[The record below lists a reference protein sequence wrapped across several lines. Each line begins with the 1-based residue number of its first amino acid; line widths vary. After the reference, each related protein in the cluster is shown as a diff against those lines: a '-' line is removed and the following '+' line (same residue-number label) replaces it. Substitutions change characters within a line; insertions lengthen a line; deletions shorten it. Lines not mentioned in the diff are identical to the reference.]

1 MNADTLAFR
10 TCPTTGLKVH
20 RPAEVLI
27 QINAVTAIVFLLVGG
42 IMGLFMALT
51 RWQTVHL
58 LNEEWFY
65 RLLTL
70 HGIAML
76 VAWIIFF
83 EMAILYF
90 ASAILLNSRLAAPW
104 AGWVQYVLMLV
115 GGAIVTVEVLMGRAD
130 VMFTSYVPL
139 AASHWYYLGII
150 LFAVGA
156 IVGCVVFFATL
167 MVAKHEKTYEGSV
180 PLVTFGAAAAAII
193 AIITLAHGA
202 ITFVPTWLWAL
213 GLIPMMDAEVYRLLF
228 WGFGHSSQQINV
240 CAMVSVW
247 YLLGT
252 LTTGSKPINEKV
264 SRSAFALY
272 ILFICI
278 ASEHHLL
285 VDPGLSAAHKTWNTG
300 YFMHLAVLASM
311 IHAYSVPAAVEVA
324 LRKKG
329 YTKGLFE
336 WLKKAPWGDPAFS
349 SLALSLVGFG
359 FLGGISGV
367 VYGTEQ
373 LNIISHNTLRIPGHF
388 HATVVA
394 GTTLAF
400 MGVTYYVL
408 PLIFRREVAF
418 KGIAKWQPYV
428 YGLSLYAF
436 CTAMMF
442 AGGFGVSRRQWDMTG
457 VDAPFQV
464 NFGPV
469 VDLTMAVVGI
479 SGVLCVVG
487 GAMYVLVA
495 VGTLLVGK
503 KINA

>member
-1 MNADTLAFR
+1 MSKFR
-10 TCPTTGLKVH
+10 TCPTTGFKIH
-20 RPAEVLI
+20 GPAETLI

-42 IMGLFMALT
+42 ILGLLMVLT
-51 RWQTVHL
+51 RWQAVHIL
-58 LNEEWFY
+58 DAEWFY

-90 ASAILLNSRLAAPW
+90 ASAVVLSSRLAAPW
-104 AGWVQYVLMLV
+104 AGWLQYILMLV
-115 GGAIVTVEVLMGRAD
+115 GAAIVTVQILLGNAD

-139 AASHWYYLGII
+139 KASHWYYLGII

-167 MVAKHEKTYEGSV
+167 VVAKHEKTYQGSL
-180 PLVTFGAAAAAII
+180 PLITFGAMAAAII
-193 AIITLAHGA
+193 AITTLAHGA
-202 ITFVPTWLWAL
+202 IVFIPTWMWAA
-213 GLIPMMDAEVYRLLF
+213 GLIPMMDPEVYRLIF

-240 CAMVSVW
+240 CAMVAVW
-247 YLLGT
+247 YTLGT
-252 LTTGSKPINEKV
+252 LTVGSKPVNEKV
-264 SRSAFALY
+264 SRVAFGFY
-272 ILFICI
+272 ILFINI

-285 VDPGLSAAHKTWNTG
+285 VDPGLSAAHKSWNTG

-329 YTKGLFE
+329 YTKGTFE
-336 WLKKAPWGDPAFS
+336 WLKKAPWGNPGFS
-349 SLALSLVGFG
+349 SLVLSLIGFG
-359 FLGGISGV
+359 FLGGITGV

-373 LNIISHNTLRIPGHF
+373 ISIISHNTLRIPGHF

-400 MGVTYYVL
+400 MGITYYVL

-418 KGIAKWQPYV
+418 AGIAKLQPYV
-428 YGLSLYAF
+428 FGIGIMVFS
-436 CTAMMF
+436 TAMMF

-457 VDAPFQV
+457 VEAPFQV
-464 NFGPV
+464 NFDAI

-479 SGVLCVVG
+479 SGVLAVVG

>member
-1 MNADTLAFR
+1 MSKFR
-10 TCPTTGLKVH
+10 TCPTTGFKIH
-20 RPAEVLI
+20 GPAETLI

-42 IMGLFMALT
+42 ILGLLMVMT
-51 RWQTVHL
+51 RWQAVHIL
-58 LNEEWFY
+58 DAEWFY

-90 ASAILLNSRLAAPW
+90 ASAVVLSSRLAAPW
-104 AGWVQYVLMLV
+104 AGWLQYILMLV
-115 GGAIVTVEVLMGRAD
+115 GAAIVAVQILLGNAD

-139 AASHWYYLGII
+139 KASHWYYLGII

-167 MVAKHEKTYEGSV
+167 IVAKHEKTYQGSL

-193 AIITLAHGA
+193 AITTLAHGA
-202 ITFVPTWLWAL
+202 IVFIPTWLWAA
-213 GLIPMMDAEVYRLLF
+213 GLIPMMDPEVYRLIF

-240 CAMVSVW
+240 CAMVAVW
-247 YLLGT
+247 YMLGA
-252 LTTGSKPINEKV
+252 LTVGAKPVNEKV
-264 SRSAFALY
+264 SRVAFGMY
-272 ILFICI
+272 VLFINI

-285 VDPGLSAAHKTWNTG
+285 VDPGLSAAHKSWNTG

-311 IHAYSVPAAVEVA
+311 IHAYSVPAQVEVA

-329 YTKGLFE
+329 YTKGTFE
-336 WLKKAPWGDPAFS
+336 WLKKAPWGNPGFS
-349 SLALSLVGFG
+349 ALALSLVGFG
-359 FLGGISGV
+359 FLGGITGV

-373 LNIISHNTLRIPGHF
+373 LNIIAHNTLRIPGHF
-388 HATVVA
+388 HATVVC

-418 KGIAKWQPYV
+418 PGIAKLQPYFFGIGMMV
-428 YGLSLYAF
+428 FS
-436 CTAMMF
+436 TAMMF

-457 VDAPFQV
+457 VEAPFQV
-464 NFGPV
+464 NFDAI

-479 SGVLCVVG
+479 SGAIGVLG
-487 GAMYVLVA
+487 GVMYVLVA
-495 VGTLLVGK
+495 VGTLLIGK

>member
-1 MNADTLAFR
+1 MSKFR
-10 TCPTTGLKVH
+10 TCPTTGFKIH
-20 RPAEVLI
+20 APAETLI

-42 IMGLFMALT
+42 ILGLLMVLT
-51 RWQTVHL
+51 RWQAVHIL
-58 LNEEWFY
+58 DAEWFY

-90 ASAILLNSRLAAPW
+90 ASAVVLSSRLAAPW
-104 AGWVQYVLMLV
+104 AGWLQYILMLV
-115 GGAIVTVEVLMGRAD
+115 GAAIVAVQILLGNAD

-139 AASHWYYLGII
+139 KASHWYYLGII

-167 MVAKHEKTYEGSV
+167 VVAKHEKTYQGSL
-180 PLVTFGAAAAAII
+180 PLVTFGAMAAAII
-193 AIITLAHGA
+193 AITTLAHGA
-202 ITFVPTWLWAL
+202 IVFIPTWMWAA
-213 GLIPMMDAEVYRLLF
+213 GLIPMMDPEVYRLIF

-240 CAMVSVW
+240 CAMVAVW
-247 YLLGT
+247 YTLGT
-252 LTTGSKPINEKV
+252 LTVGSKPVNEKV
-264 SRSAFALY
+264 SRVAFGFY
-272 ILFICI
+272 ILFINI

-285 VDPGLSAAHKTWNTG
+285 VDPGLSAAHKSWNTG

-329 YTKGLFE
+329 YTKGTFE
-336 WLKKAPWGDPAFS
+336 WLKKAPWGNPGFS
-349 SLALSLVGFG
+349 SLVLSLIGFG
-359 FLGGISGV
+359 FLGGITGV

-373 LNIISHNTLRIPGHF
+373 ISIISHNTLRIPGHF

-400 MGVTYYVL
+400 MGITYYVL

-418 KGIAKWQPYV
+418 AGIAKLQPYV
-428 YGLSLYAF
+428 FGIGIMVFS
-436 CTAMMF
+436 TAMMF

-457 VDAPFQV
+457 VEAPFQV
-464 NFGPV
+464 NFDAI

-479 SGVLCVVG
+479 SGVLAVVG

>member
-1 MNADTLAFR
+1 MNKYR
-10 TCPTTGLKVH
+10 TCPTTGFKVYSS
-20 RPAEVLI
+20 AETLI

-42 IMGLFMALT
+42 ILGLLMVLT
-51 RWQTVHL
+51 RWQAVHIL
-58 LNEEWFY
+58 DAEWFY

-83 EMAILYF
+83 EMAVLYF
-90 ASAILLNSRLAAPW
+90 ASSVVLSSRLAAPW
-104 AGWVQYVLMLV
+104 AGWLQYILMLV
-115 GGAIVTVEVLMGRAD
+115 GAAIVAVQILLGNAD

-139 AASHWYYLGII
+139 KASHWYYLGII

-167 MVAKHEKTYEGSV
+167 VVAKHEKTYQGSI
-180 PLVTFGAAAAAII
+180 PLVTFGAMAAAII
-193 AIITLAHGA
+193 AIGTLAHGA
-202 ITFVPTWLWAL
+202 IVFIPTWMWAA
-213 GLIPMMDAEVYRLLF
+213 GLIPMMDPEQYRLIF

-240 CAMVSVW
+240 CAMVAVW
-247 YLLGT
+247 YTLGT
-252 LTTGSKPINEKV
+252 LTVGSKPVNEKV
-264 SRSAFALY
+264 SRVAFGFY
-272 ILFICI
+272 ILFINI

-285 VDPGLSAAHKTWNTG
+285 VDPGLSAAHKSWNTG

-329 YTKGLFE
+329 YTKGTFE
-336 WLKKAPWGDPAFS
+336 WLKKAPWGNPAFAA
-349 SLALSLVGFG
+349 LVLSLVGFG
-359 FLGGISGV
+359 FLGGITGV

-373 LNIISHNTLRIPGHF
+373 LNIIAHNTLRIPGHF

-400 MGVTYYVL
+400 MGITYYVL

-418 KGIAKWQPYV
+418 PAIAKLQPYFFGIGMMV
-428 YGLSLYAF
+428 FS
-436 CTAMMF
+436 TSMMF

-457 VDAPFQV
+457 VEAPFQV
-464 NFGPV
+464 NFDAI
-469 VDLTMAVVGI
+469 VDLTMAIVGI
-479 SGVLCVVG
+479 SGVIGVLG
-487 GAMYVLVA
+487 GVMFVLVA

>member
-1 MNADTLAFR
+1 MSKFR
-10 TCPTTGLKVH
+10 TCPTTGFKIH
-20 RPAEVLI
+20 GPAETLI

-42 IMGLFMALT
+42 ILGLMMVLT
-51 RWQTVHL
+51 RWQAVHL
-58 LNEEWFY
+58 LDAEWFY

-90 ASAILLNSRLAAPW
+90 ASAVILSSRLAAPW
-104 AGWVQYVLMLV
+104 AGWLQYVLMLV
-115 GGAIVTVEVLMGRAD
+115 GAAIVTVQILLGNAD

-139 AASHWYYLGII
+139 KASHWYYLGII

-156 IVGCVVFFATL
+156 IIGCVVFFATL
-167 MVAKHEKTYEGSV
+167 VVAKHEKTYQGSL
-180 PLVTFGAAAAAII
+180 PLISFGAAAAAII
-193 AIITLAHGA
+193 AITTLAHGA
-202 ITFVPTWLWAL
+202 IVFIPTWLWAA
-213 GLIPMMDAEVYRLLF
+213 GLIPMMDPESYRLIF

-240 CAMVSVW
+240 CAMVAVW
-247 YLLGT
+247 YTLGT
-252 LTTGSKPINEKV
+252 LTVGSKPVNEKV
-264 SRSAFALY
+264 SRVAFVLY
-272 ILFICI
+272 ILFINI
-278 ASEHHLL
+278 ASEHHEL

-329 YTKGLFE
+329 YTKGTFE
-336 WLKKAPWGDPAFS
+336 WLKKAPWGNPGFS
-349 SLALSLVGFG
+349 ALVLSLIGFG
-359 FLGGISGV
+359 FLGGITGV

-373 LNIISHNTLRIPGHF
+373 LNIINHNTLRIPGHF

-394 GTTLAF
+394 GTTLSF
-400 MGVTYYVL
+400 MGITYYVL
-408 PLIFRREVAF
+408 PLIFRREVIF
-418 KGIAKWQPYV
+418 PGIAKLQPYV
-428 YGLSLYAF
+428 FGIGIMTFS
-436 CTAMMF
+436 TSMMF

-457 VDAPFQV
+457 VEAPFQV
-464 NFGPV
+464 NFDAI

-479 SGVLCVVG
+479 SGVLAVVG
-487 GAMYVLVA
+487 GAMFVLLA
-495 VGTLLVGK
+495 VGTLLIGK